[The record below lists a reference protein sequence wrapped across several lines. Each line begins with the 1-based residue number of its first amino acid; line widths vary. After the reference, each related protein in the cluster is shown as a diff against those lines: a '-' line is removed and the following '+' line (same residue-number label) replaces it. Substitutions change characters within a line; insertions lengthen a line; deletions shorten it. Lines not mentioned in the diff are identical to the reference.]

1 MIKRTLYFGNPA
13 YLSLKDRQLVVQFPG
28 DQGEAE
34 RSGRNKIPAEDVGL
48 VVLDHRQ
55 ITITHG
61 LLQELLGNKVLIVSC
76 GEDHHPAGMLHSLEG
91 HSEQSKRMAAQVE
104 SSEPLRK
111 NLWQQTIAQKIRNQA
126 GMLRERGI
134 KPDVLQRW
142 GRQVK
147 SGDPD
152 NLEGRAAA
160 HYWENIFPELPVF
173 LRERKGHPPN
183 AWLNYGYAILRASMA
198 RSIVAAGLN
207 PSLGIHHHNKYNA
220 WCLADDLMEAY
231 RPWADLEVCR
241 LMMREELSNT
251 VTKEVKI
258 TMLGLP
264 ATDVRIG
271 GEKSPMMVAMQKT
284 VNSLVRCYLGEVRKL
299 MLPEFEIFD

>member
-61 LLQELLGNKVLIVSC
+61 LLQELLDNKALIVSC

-126 GMLRERGI
+126 AMLRERSI
-134 KPDVLQRW
+134 APDVLERW
-142 GRQVK
+142 SRQVK

-160 HYWENIFPELPVF
+160 HYWDNVFPELPVF

-231 RPWADLEVCR
+231 RPWADLTVYR
-241 LMMREELSNT
+241 LMMREELSNE

-258 TMLGLP
+258 AMLGLP

-299 MLPEFEIFD
+299 LLPEFEIFD

>member
-61 LLQELLGNKVLIVSC
+61 LLQELLGNKALIVSC

-91 HSEQSKRMAAQVE
+91 HSEQSKRIAAQVE

-126 GMLRERGI
+126 GMLGERGI
-134 KPDVLQRW
+134 ATDVLERW
-142 GRQVK
+142 SRQVK

-160 HYWENIFPELPVF
+160 HYWENVFPELPVF

-198 RSIVAAGLN
+198 RAIVAAGLN

-231 RPWADLEVCR
+231 RPWADLAVYR
-241 LMMREELSNT
+241 LMMREELSNE

-258 TMLGLP
+258 AMLGLP

-299 MLPEFEIFD
+299 LLPEFEIFD

>member
-1 MIKRTLYFGNPA
+1 MMKRTLYFGNPA

-61 LLQELLGNKVLIVSC
+61 LLQELLDNKVLIVSC

-111 NLWQQTIAQKIRNQA
+111 NLWQQTIAHKIRNQA

-134 KPDVLQRW
+134 VPDVLERW
-142 GRQVK
+142 SRQVK

-160 HYWENIFPELPVF
+160 HYWEKVFPELPVF

-198 RSIVAAGLN
+198 RAIVAAGLN
-207 PSLGIHHHNKYNA
+207 PSLGIHHRNKYNA

-231 RPWADLEVCR
+231 RPWADMAVYR
-241 LMMREELSNT
+241 LMMREELSNE

-299 MLPEFEIFD
+299 LLPEFEIFE

>member
-48 VVLDHRQ
+48 VVLDHKQ
-55 ITITHG
+55 ITLTHG

-104 SSEPLRK
+104 ISEPLKK
-111 NLWQQTIAQKIRNQA
+111 NLWQQVVAQKIRNQA
-126 GMLRERGI
+126 ALLKDRGI
-134 KPDVLQRW
+134 SPDILERW
-142 GRQVK
+142 SRQVK

-160 HYWENIFPELPVF
+160 HYWDNIFPELPVF

-183 AWLNYGYAILRASMA
+183 AWLNYGYAILRATMA
-198 RSIVAAGLN
+198 RAIVCAGLN
-207 PSLGIHHHNKYNA
+207 PALGIHHRNKYNA
-220 WCLADDLMEAY
+220 FCLADDLMEPF
-231 RPWADLEVCR
+231 RPFADRAVCR
-241 LMMREELSNT
+241 LMQRMEVNNELSR
-251 VTKEVKI
+251 EVKSE
-258 TMLGLP
+258 MLGLP
-264 ATDVRIG
+264 AMDCRLN
-271 GEKSPMMVAMQKT
+271 GEKSPLMVAMQKM
-284 VNSLVRCYLGEVRKL
+284 VNSLVRCYGGELRKL
-299 MLPEFEIFD
+299 ALPEFDPND